1 MEAVPFGFTAFLS
14 SVDDGTQGVQP
25 AAAEEK
31 DTSSEFFDVQ
41 EQRDRALVSI
51 LYSSRVPKEVRISLG
66 QAETGEESFR
76 ICSGDPYCFS
86 KGAWLT
92 E

>member
-1 MEAVPFGFTAFLS
+1 MDSVGLGFTAFLP

-31 DTSSEFFDVQ
+31 DTSSEFFDAQ
-41 EQRDRALVSI
+41 EQRDSALVSI
-51 LYSSRVPKEVRISLG
+51 LYRSRVPKEVRISFG

-86 KGAWLT
+86 KGA
-92 E
+92 